1 MAERSHIPD
10 ELRARIQKQ
19 RKRQRLVRFSF
30 AITIAVTVILL
41 FGIQQAQMLAPTAR
55 SLILRPT
62 ADSLWLIDQH
72 YDLSSQTG
80 RDGSFALV
88 RIKEGEATQGTRYD
102 GLVNAITHTSDG
114 KLGIT
119 TGPRYLEF
127 DLTKEGWPRSRIE
140 NLALGDPSSSA
151 AVLHAGG
158 TTWVCWTSG
167 KQVMVRPLDAPD
179 AQPHS
184 VHSISDAGATLG
196 GVAVQ
201 DRIWLSVSDKR
212 ADKLTLV
219 GFRPGVT
226 KPAASQEPAAAAVA
240 DPAGTRKVAQ
250 TSVEVIARV
259 EIGQNI
265 RRAGLA
271 VLPGARGD
279 TPVVS
284 YMRKNEKTWNI
295 AVYDPVKKEVVD
307 GPVPPRDAPPAKME
321 LNNFL
326 SLGLDGNQVAAVFDD
341 DKTIMLAHGTI
352 GENGLEWG
360 TPEALPIDR
369 TQGLAPYIIWL
380 VILCGVLLLMASL
393 GVWLLLNRERPSDR
407 TLAAM
412 LERKLDEDTKK
423 IAKPEPKLPYAS
435 GLQRILALFIDI
447 ALTSPIVILLQDVYE
462 YTWEQA
468 YGFLA
473 FGSVAQLDGALA
485 QTVLATVVTLLV
497 LVIYS
502 AIGELF
508 WGKTFGK
515 ALLRI
520 RVVDRKGEHPAAWRV
535 IVRNLLKVFEL
546 IHFLILLIPMVLMM
560 VTGKQQR
567 LGDLAA
573 GTFVIIDAVADEATD
588 DLDM

>member
-1 MAERSHIPD
+1 
-10 ELRARIQKQ
+10 
-19 RKRQRLVRFSF
+19 
-30 AITIAVTVILL
+30 
-41 FGIQQAQMLAPTAR
+41 
-55 SLILRPT
+55 
-62 ADSLWLIDQH
+62 
-72 YDLSSQTG
+72 
-80 RDGSFALV
+80 
-88 RIKEGEATQGTRYD
+88 
-102 GLVNAITHTSDG
+102 
-114 KLGIT
+114 
-119 TGPRYLEF
+119 
-127 DLTKEGWPRSRIE
+127 
-140 NLALGDPSSSA
+140 
-151 AVLHAGG
+151 
-158 TTWVCWTSG
+158 
-167 KQVMVRPLDAPD
+167 
-179 AQPHS
+179 

-212 ADKLTLV
+212 GDKLTLV

-226 KPAASQEPAAAAVA
+226 KPPASQEPAAAAVA
-240 DPAGTRKVAQ
+240 DPAGTRKIAQ

-284 YMRKNEKTWNI
+284 YMRKNEKTWNV

-380 VILCGVLLLMASL
+380 VILCGVLLLMASQ

-473 FGSVAQLDGALA
+473 FGSVA
-485 QTVLATVVTLLV
+485 
-497 LVIYS
+497 
-502 AIGELF
+502 
-508 WGKTFGK
+508 
-515 ALLRI
+515 
-520 RVVDRKGEHPAAWRV
+520 
-535 IVRNLLKVFEL
+535 
-546 IHFLILLIPMVLMM
+546 
-560 VTGKQQR
+560 
-567 LGDLAA
+567 
-573 GTFVIIDAVADEATD
+573 
-588 DLDM
+588 